1 MYTTY
6 HTFTV
11 ILIKDL
17 INKDG
22 DPTTPFKLVI
32 GTKPSVSNFCVLFC
46 PHVVQKYT
54 THVGTKLLNMR
65 DQTKTFFCNIFVEIP
80 QRQKGYLVCV
90 TGTRKIISSFD
101 VF

>member
-6 HTFTV
+6 HTLTV

-22 DPTTPFKLVI
+22 DPTTPFILVI
-32 GTKPSVSNFCVLFC
+32 GTKPSVSHLCVLFC
-46 PHVVQKYT
+46 PYVVQKYT

-65 DQTKTFFCNIFVEIP
+65 DQTRKCFGHIFVEIP

-90 TGTRKIISSFD
+90 PGTSKTAF
-101 VF
+101 